1 MSKSYLEQ
9 DNSIF
14 DIFEITGK
22 DTIDLLTRNAVK
34 CLVCGE
40 VLESKHR
47 HHYTQCKCPNQ
58 AACDGGLDYQR
69 VLAVDLDKV
78 ENLAEYHTY
87 TKEEY
92 YELKR
97 KQKERENKAFYE
109 VLKEL
114 LDD

>member
-1 MSKSYLEQ
+1 MSKSYL
-9 DNSIF
+9 DM

-34 CLVCGE
+34 CLSCGE

-47 HHYTQCKCPNQ
+47 HDFRCCGCYNET
-58 AACDGGLDYQR
+58 ACDGGLDYQR
-69 VLAVDLDKV
+69 ILAVDLDKV
-78 ENLAEYHTY
+78 ENLAEYRTY

-97 KQKERENKAFYE
+97 KQKERDKKAFDE
-109 VLKEL
+109 VLKKML
-114 LDD
+114 GD

>member
-1 MSKSYLEQ
+1 MSKSCLEK
-9 DNSIF
+9 

-22 DTIDLLTRNAVK
+22 DIIDLLTRNAVK
-34 CLVCGE
+34 CLSCGE

-47 HHYTQCKCPNQ
+47 HDFKMCKCDNKVFV
-58 AACDGGLDYQR
+58 DGGTSYQR
-69 VLAVDLDKV
+69 FGAVDLDKV
-78 ENLAEYHTY
+78 ENLAEYRTY

-97 KQKERENKAFYE
+97 KQKERDKKVFDE

>member
-1 MSKSYLEQ
+1 MSKSYL
-9 DNSIF
+9 DM

-34 CLVCGE
+34 CLCCGE

-47 HHYTQCKCPNQ
+47 HDFVQCHCDNM
-58 AACDGGLDYQR
+58 CFVDGGLSYQR
-69 VLAVDLDKV
+69 AGAVNLDNMEDLS
-78 ENLAEYHTY
+78 EYKTY

-97 KQKERENKAFYE
+97 KQKERNKRVFDE
-109 VLKEL
+109 VLKKML
-114 LDD
+114 GD